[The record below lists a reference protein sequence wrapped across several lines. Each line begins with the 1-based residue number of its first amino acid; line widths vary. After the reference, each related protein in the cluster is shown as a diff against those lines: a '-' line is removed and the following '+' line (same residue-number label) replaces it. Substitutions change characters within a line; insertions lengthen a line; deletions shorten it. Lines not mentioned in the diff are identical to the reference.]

1 MFMAMMNPVA
11 MISKHNTSY
20 KVISPPPLPFR
31 IEGEEVAAIVFDDFL
46 VDSIAIFA
54 CDDKR
59 DKHSL
64 RRSGNSFPAF
74 PGRRRR
80 HRAPLQSRRVSAMI
94 KKKRK
99 PPKSGYLFT
108 ELWLRTKPP
117 SLWEGRLVLVY
128 GYDKPGRDD
137 E

>member
-1 MFMAMMNPVA
+1 MAMMNPVA

-31 IEGEEVAAIVFDDFL
+31 IEGEEVAAIAFDDFL

-64 RRSGNSFPAF
+64 RQSDNSFLRFPAEEDT
-74 PGRRRR
+74 
-80 HRAPLQSRRVSAMI
+80 APPCKVG
-94 KKKRK
+94 
-99 PPKSGYLFT
+99 GYL
-108 ELWLRTKPP
+108 L
-117 SLWEGRLVLVY
+117 
-128 GYDKPGRDD
+128 
-137 E
+137 